1 MALDERDYMRRRNAD
16 DPYYRPKEFRRNRR
30 GGGGDGG
37 FIDWDAPVF
46 GISLQSM
53 FIGLCLVVAVLI
65 LLKKGHLDDFLH
77 RIGRQPVT
85 AAPVYP
91 TPVAAPQPA
100 MPQAV
105 QAPVESAGNASQ
117 ADGKML
123 FYGQQMIKR
132 SPDGHYYL
140 PGKVNGTPVVF
151 MLDTGASVTFIS
163 SQTAISAGIT
173 SCTKVHFVTAMG
185 VDPDACMAKAQRL
198 DFGNFTISDIDI
210 GISKNLS
217 TNPLLGM
224 NALKQL
230 KMVQSGDTLLLE
242 SNL

>member
-1 MALDERDYMRRRNAD
+1 MALDERDYMKRRNTD
-16 DPYYRPKEFRRNRR
+16 DPYYRPKEFRRSRR
-30 GGGGDGG
+30 GGGDGG

-53 FIGLCLVVAVLI
+53 VIGLCLVTAVLI
-65 LLKKGHLDDFLH
+65 LLKNGHLDTVLQ

-85 AAPVYP
+85 VAPVYP
-91 TPVAAPQPA
+91 QPVAMQQPVAPQSVRPA
-100 MPQAV
+100 EG
-105 QAPVESAGNASQ
+105 PVNVTAQ

-163 SQTAISAGIT
+163 SQTALNAGIT
-173 SCTKVHFVTAMG
+173 NCTKVRFVTAMG

-198 DFGNFTISDIDI
+198 DFGNFTISDIDV